1 MAKNKLSPIAP
12 SEWNE
17 AHARHLLNRAGF
29 GVPHGRVQHL
39 TRIGPAQAVAE
50 MLHATDFRAD
60 ATPPK
65 FIPEYES
72 YRQLRRKAGELDE
85 DGLRQFRQRY
95 TNQER
100 ANVFRLQS
108 WWYERMVNSPR
119 PLEEKMALFWHGHFA
134 ASAQKVR
141 TSRFIYDLNQL
152 FREQGMGN
160 FKALT
165 LAVGQSPAMLR
176 YLDNDRNVKG
186 KPNENWARE
195 LLELFTLGVG
205 NYTEHDIKESARAF
219 TGWTMRDGAFAY
231 NSRAHDHGLKSF
243 MGQTGNLD
251 GWDIIDTIFQQ
262 PAAARRISRKLFEFF
277 AYPDPDPEIIDALA
291 SNLRYNN
298 YEIRPLLNQLFRSK
312 VFYSKKAIGTQ
323 IKSPVQ
329 FVVQL
334 ARDLNL
340 SEPPYAAMAEASA
353 NLGQNLFFPPNVA
366 GWAGGRTWINA
377 NTLLERY
384 NLPRT
389 LVVAE
394 RIETEEMSM
403 MDMPSPQASRRKA
416 YRREFEEYMERQ
428 SPRQR
433 KAIRTKIRAA
443 QSPEERQKIVQGAL
457 FESSASEGWDLKGV
471 FDELQFDT
479 ARECASALSSHFLS
493 APISKKQIEV
503 LASSLSRG
511 KQLDAALDPKSLTIE
526 EMSAALH
533 LVFSLAEYQ
542 LC

>member
-1 MAKNKLSPIAP
+1 
-12 SEWNE
+12 
-17 AHARHLLNRAGF
+17 
-29 GVPHGRVQHL
+29 
-39 TRIGPAQAVAE
+39 
-50 MLHATDFRAD
+50 
-60 ATPPK
+60 
-65 FIPEYES
+65 
-72 YRQLRRKAGELDE
+72 
-85 DGLRQFRQRY
+85 
-95 TNQER
+95 
-100 ANVFRLQS
+100 
-108 WWYERMVNSPR
+108 
-119 PLEEKMALFWHGHFA
+119 
-134 ASAQKVR
+134 
-141 TSRFIYDLNQL
+141 
-152 FREQGMGN
+152 
-160 FKALT
+160 
-165 LAVGQSPAMLR
+165 
-176 YLDNDRNVKG
+176 
-186 KPNENWARE
+186 
-195 LLELFTLGVG
+195 
-205 NYTEHDIKESARAF
+205 
-219 TGWTMRDGAFAY
+219 
-231 NSRAHDHGLKSF
+231 
-243 MGQTGNLD
+243 
-251 GWDIIDTIFQQ
+251 
-262 PAAARRISRKLFEFF
+262 
-277 AYPDPDPEIIDALA
+277 
-291 SNLRYNN
+291 
-298 YEIRPLLNQLFRSK
+298 
-312 VFYSKKAIGTQ
+312 
-323 IKSPVQ
+323 
-329 FVVQL
+329 
-334 ARDLNL
+334 
-340 SEPPYAAMAEASA
+340 MAEASA

-471 FDELQFDT
+471 FDELQFTT
-479 ARECASALSSHFLS
+479 ARECAAALSRQFLS

>member
-1 MAKNKLSPIAP
+1 
-12 SEWNE
+12 
-17 AHARHLLNRAGF
+17 
-29 GVPHGRVQHL
+29 
-39 TRIGPAQAVAE
+39 
-50 MLHATDFRAD
+50 MLHATDFPAK
-60 ATPPK
+60 AAPPK
-65 FIPEYES
+65 FIPEYQA
-72 YRQLRRKAGELDE
+72 YRQLRREAGDLDE
-85 DGLRQFRQRY
+85 EELREFRQRF
-95 TNQER
+95 TTQER
-100 ANVFRLQS
+100 ANVLRLQA

-119 PLEEKMALFWHGHFA
+119 PLEEKMTLFWHGHFA

-205 NYTEHDIKESARAF
+205 NYTEDDIKESARAF

-231 NSRAHDHGLKSF
+231 NSRAHDHGQKTF

-262 PAAARRISRKLFEFF
+262 PAAARLISRKLFEFF
-277 AYPDPDPEIIDALA
+277 AYADPDPEIVESLA
-291 SNLRYNN
+291 SNLRFNN
-298 YEIRPLLNQLFRSK
+298 YDIRPLLNQLFRSK

-340 SEPPYAAMAEASA
+340 TEPPYAAMAEASA

-384 NLPRT
+384 NMPRA

-394 RIETEEMSM
+394 RVETDDMSM

-416 YRREFEEYMERQ
+416 YRKTFEEFMERQ
-428 SPRQR
+428 SPQQR
-433 KAIRTKIRAA
+433 RAIRVKMRDA

-457 FESSASEGWDLKGV
+457 FESSASEGWDLKGIYA
-471 FDELQFDT
+471 ELQFGT
-479 ARECASALSSHFLS
+479 ARECAAALSRHFLS
-493 APISKKQIEV
+493 APISRKQIEV
-503 LASSLSRG
+503 LAGSLSPD
-511 KQLDAALDPKSLTIE
+511 KSFDAALDPDDLTTE
-526 EMSAALH
+526 QMSAALH